1 MICDSIFRQPAQ
13 LLPLPE
19 MNIAILAPSAFQPR
33 DNIQSQF
40 YFQVL
45 TELLHSQPQHHF
57 LIITDKM
64 MTSSGRFPGDVD
76 YILSPALS
84 RPTFFTG
91 IWRSVYLSTILKKKN
106 ADLILSLD
114 GNCMKNLKVP
124 QCVLVTDVQKL
135 NRSCISK
142 ARALAVITAKSKKD
156 ITDRYSVADKKI
168 EVIYAAAGDI
178 FHPLNEEEKVEV
190 KKKFTEGY
198 DYFLYNGPQLSQEDF
213 IILLKAFSLFKKRQK
228 SYIRLVLLSS
238 INRHYE
244 KSLMNY
250 KYSKDVKIV
259 GRENIMEVAA
269 LSAAAYACILTT
281 EHELNLI
288 PALEAMQSAVPVVAV
303 AGSAISSTFGDAVYF
318 ATKKDSKEIGECM
331 MRIYT
336 DEQFRKQF
344 IEKGA
349 TIATAYSWRR
359 TTDLLWQAMQNALN

>member
-1 MICDSIFRQPAQ
+1 
-13 LLPLPE
+13 
-19 MNIAILAPSAFQPR
+19 
-33 DNIQSQF
+33 
-40 YFQVL
+40 
-45 TELLHSQPQHHF
+45 
-57 LIITDKM
+57 
-64 MTSSGRFPGDVD
+64 
-76 YILSPALS
+76 
-84 RPTFFTG
+84 
-91 IWRSVYLSTILKKKN
+91 
-106 ADLILSLD
+106 
-114 GNCMKNLKVP
+114 
-124 QCVLVTDVQKL
+124 
-135 NRSCISK
+135 
-142 ARALAVITAKSKKD
+142 
-156 ITDRYSVADKKI
+156 
-168 EVIYAAAGDI
+168 
-178 FHPLNEEEKVEV
+178 
-190 KKKFTEGY
+190 
-198 DYFLYNGPQLSQEDF
+198 
-213 IILLKAFSLFKKRQK
+213 
-228 SYIRLVLLSS
+228 
-238 INRHYE
+238 
-244 KSLMNY
+244 MNY